1 MQNTTLVLAPRDA
14 GRQLTLDAFDDA
26 VLTDGYQ
33 YELIDGALVVSPRGH
48 EIHAIIT
55 EFVYNHLRDYARGH
69 RDVLRYVTA
78 LARTILPREVSNV
91 EPDVAAFRSFRRA
104 RSYEQRPW
112 RDKDPCLVVEIVS
125 PGNPE
130 HDYKTKR
137 ALYWR
142 KSSITE
148 YWIVDA
154 RDDPDQP
161 RMLALRR
168 GETDWDEVAV
178 PSGETYTTSLLPGFT
193 LDLGRVY
200 EDVDG

>member
-14 GRQLTLDAFDDA
+14 GRQLTLDEFDDA
-26 VLTDGYQ
+26 VLTECYQ
-33 YELIDGALVVSPRGH
+33 YELLDGALVVAPRGH
-48 EIHAIIT
+48 EIHAMIT
-55 EFVYNHLRDYARGH
+55 EFVYNDLREYARGH

-91 EPDVAAFRSFRRA
+91 EPDVAAFRSFHRA

-130 HDYKTKR
+130 HDYETKR

-148 YWIVDA
+148 YWIIDA

-168 GETDWDEVAV
+168 GKTDWDEVAV
-178 PSGETYTTSLLPGFT
+178 PPGKTYTTSLLPDFT